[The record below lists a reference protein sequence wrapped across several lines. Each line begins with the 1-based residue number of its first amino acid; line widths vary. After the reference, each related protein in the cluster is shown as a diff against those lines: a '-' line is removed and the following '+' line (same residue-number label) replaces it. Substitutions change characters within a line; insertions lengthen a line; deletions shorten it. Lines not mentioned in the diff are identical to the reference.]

1 MKHQKLEFVIVGC
14 GNLAWHLAKKISKQS
29 NFQLKVYNHQDN
41 AKLQTFKGK
50 FNCETFSDLKT
61 VSKTADFYFICV
73 SDKAIPAVVKLLHIS
88 QLKGLVMHCS
98 GSQPLD
104 LLGPKSKNTAVFY
117 PLQTFTKEDK
127 IHWSDVPIVL
137 EAANASVLDRLK
149 PMVKLFSDKMV
160 VLSYQERL
168 QLHLA
173 AVFANNFV
181 NAMFVEAYQLLPK
194 LNINNED
201 LLFPLMK
208 QTVMKLEKV
217 NPLNAQ
223 TGPAK
228 RKDQI
233 VMAKHLDLIK
243 DQALLKKVYENIS
256 ELILLQQK
264 KIHD

>member
-1 MKHQKLEFVIVGC
+1 MKLQKLEFVIVGC
-14 GNLAWHLAKKISKQS
+14 GNLAWHLAKKISKYS

-41 AKLQTFKGK
+41 AKLQSFKDK
-50 FNCETFSDLKT
+50 FNCETFSSLKS

-73 SDKAIPAVVKLLHIS
+73 NDKAIPDVVKKMQVS
-88 QLKGLVMHCS
+88 KVKGLVMHCS
-98 GSQPLD
+98 GSQPLS
-104 LLGPKSKNTAVFY
+104 LLGAKSKNTAVFY

-127 IHWSDVPIVL
+127 IHWSEVPIIL
-137 EAANASVLDRLK
+137 EAANAAVLERLK
-149 PMVKLFSDKMV
+149 SMVKLFSDKMV
-160 VLSYQERL
+160 VLTYEERL

-194 LNINNED
+194 LNAEQED

-228 RKDQI
+228 RKDQV
-233 VMAKHLDLIK
+233 VMGKHLELIK
-243 DQALLKKVYENIS
+243 NQVKLKRVYQNMS
-256 ELILLQQK
+256 ELIMLQQK